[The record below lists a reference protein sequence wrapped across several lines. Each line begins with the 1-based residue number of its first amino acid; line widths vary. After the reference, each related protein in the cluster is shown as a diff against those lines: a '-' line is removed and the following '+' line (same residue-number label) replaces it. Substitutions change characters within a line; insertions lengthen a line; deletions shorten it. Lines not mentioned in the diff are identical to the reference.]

1 MPLTY
6 SQIRYRTADYE
17 HKLARISIC
26 DERGGEHFVVVHDN
40 AGAKAF
46 RERRD
51 EAIELIADHIEA
63 GYDPGEVGHVGL

>member
-1 MPLTY
+1 M
-6 SQIRYRTADYE
+6 
-17 HKLARISIC
+17 
-26 DERGGEHFVVVHDN
+26 VVHDN